1 MYINEAVKSILKK
14 CARVVHDVL
23 LSPLLLLYDYVIF
36 ARVHRFYYGDQKIK
50 EVHILATLQCL

>member
-23 LSPLLLLYDYVIF
+23 LSPFLFYNYVIF

-50 EVHILATLQCL
+50 